1 MIPKVNGIEKGTE
14 GKFVLPEER
23 ISFYGEQIY
32 VKVLRERLEK
42 RGVALRWEQ
51 VQEEKDAAIVIRL
64 NRACVDLRAENARAE
79 NVQIGSSPGAYS
91 LHITPQQIIAAAA
104 DEEGIANALTTLYW
118 KLREGNGICGC
129 VFIEDT
135 PVYSWRGFHLDV
147 SRHFFDAETVKSMI
161 EQCALRKMN
170 RLHWHISDDQGFRI
184 ESERFPKLNKIGSWR
199 KESDGSTYG
208 GFYTRDEVKEIVAYA
223 KERGLEIVPEIDMP
237 GHVSA
242 MLAAYPQLSCSGE
255 EMCVPVMAGIHPRI
269 LCAGKDETL
278 RFVYELLDDM
288 IELFPSVYVHIG
300 GDEAPKSEWQKCPAC
315 QARMHSEGL
324 KDEEE
329 LQAWFTKKVLE
340 HLQKKGKTGICW
352 NESMKSGTLAPEAVV
367 QYWDEEEGAGYC
379 RELAKG
385 ERKCIYSFTPAF
397 YYDYIPAMAPMRRTF
412 WCEPVLRDGS
422 VIAADN
428 LLGME
433 AELWSEQIFD
443 RTRLEQMA
451 FPRMFVV
458 AEKTWGRCEDYEE
471 FLQRCEQET
480 QMLSEDGIAHF
491 TVQEADPQGD
501 AQKAAV
507 LAEWKPKLAAVHMAG
522 ASAFEDII
530 CRLVRGRI
538 EGMMSENEVEELM
551 RELKA

>member
-184 ESERFPKLNKIGSWR
+184 VWERVPK
-199 KESDGSTYG
+199 
-208 GFYTRDEVKEIVAYA
+208 F
-223 KERGLEIVPEIDMP
+223 
-237 GHVSA
+237 
-242 MLAAYPQLSCSGE
+242 
-255 EMCVPVMAGIHPRI
+255 
-269 LCAGKDETL
+269 
-278 RFVYELLDDM
+278 
-288 IELFPSVYVHIG
+288 
-300 GDEAPKSEWQKCPAC
+300 
-315 QARMHSEGL
+315 
-324 KDEEE
+324 
-329 LQAWFTKKVLE
+329 
-340 HLQKKGKTGICW
+340 
-352 NESMKSGTLAPEAVV
+352 
-367 QYWDEEEGAGYC
+367 
-379 RELAKG
+379 
-385 ERKCIYSFTPAF
+385 
-397 YYDYIPAMAPMRRTF
+397 
-412 WCEPVLRDGS
+412 
-422 VIAADN
+422 
-428 LLGME
+428 
-433 AELWSEQIFD
+433 
-443 RTRLEQMA
+443 
-451 FPRMFVV
+451 
-458 AEKTWGRCEDYEE
+458 
-471 FLQRCEQET
+471 
-480 QMLSEDGIAHF
+480 
-491 TVQEADPQGD
+491 
-501 AQKAAV
+501 
-507 LAEWKPKLAAVHMAG
+507 
-522 ASAFEDII
+522 
-530 CRLVRGRI
+530 
-538 EGMMSENEVEELM
+538 
-551 RELKA
+551 